1 MAKISPQDAQHLK
14 TLLQKQV
21 NTANAVLEKLKY
33 EREALE
39 QRNFDAITLL
49 QKDKHSL
56 LAQLNDAEATRQQ
69 LVKNME
75 LDLGQA
81 GFDEFCNHVPHQWR
95 NAFIGLWEE
104 RKDLLARC
112 RDANEINGRVLYHT
126 HQASERIMATL
137 RGQNSTQFIY
147 NAKGGK
153 GYVQGPR
160 QLAVA

>member
-81 GFDEFCNHVPHQWR
+81 GFDEFCNHVPQQWR
-95 NAFIGLWEE
+95 NAFLALWEE
-104 RKDLLARC
+104 RKELLARC

>member
-1 MAKISPQDAQHLK
+1 MAKISPQDAQSLK
-14 TLLQKQV
+14 TLLQNQV
-21 NTANAVLEKLKY
+21 NVASAVIEKLKY

-39 QRNFDAITLL
+39 QRNFDALTLL

-56 LAQLNDAEATRQQ
+56 LAQMNDTEVNRQELTR
-69 LVKNME
+69 KME

-81 GFDEFCNHVPHQWR
+81 GFDEFCTQVPTQWR
-95 NAFIGLWEE
+95 NTFIALWEE
-104 RKDLLARC
+104 RKELLARC
-112 RDANEINGRVLYHT
+112 RDANEINGRILYHT

-137 RGQNSTQFIY
+137 RGQTNNQYIY

-153 GYVQGPR
+153 GYVQSTR

>member
-1 MAKISPQDAQHLK
+1 MTKISPHDAQSLK

-21 NTANAVLEKLKY
+21 NAATAVLEKLKY
-33 EREALE
+33 ERDALE
-39 QRNFDAITLL
+39 QRNFDAIALL

-56 LAQLNDAEATRQQ
+56 LAQLNDAEASRQQ
-69 LVKNME
+69 LMKNMQI
-75 LDLGQA
+75 DLGQA
-81 GFDEFCNHVPHQWR
+81 GFDEFCSHVPPQWR
-95 NAFIGLWEE
+95 NAFIALWEE
-104 RKDLLARC
+104 RKELLERC
-112 RDANEINGRVLYHT
+112 KNANEINGRILYHT

-137 RGQNSTQFIY
+137 RGQSQAQFVY

>member
-1 MAKISPQDAQHLK
+1 MAKISPQDAQNLK

-21 NTANAVLEKLKY
+21 NTASAVIEKLKY
-33 EREALE
+33 ERDALE

-56 LAQLNDAEATRQQ
+56 LAQLNDTEAARQQ
-69 LVKNME
+69 LVKNMQ
-75 LDLGQA
+75 LDLGQQ
-81 GFDEFCNHVPHQWR
+81 GFDEFCGHVPAQWR
-95 NAFIGLWEE
+95 NAFIALWEE
-104 RKDLLARC
+104 RKELLARC
-112 RDANEINGRVLYHT
+112 RDANEINGRILYHT

-137 RGQNSTQFIY
+137 RGQNQAHYVY